1 MEGLEA
7 FLAGYGLAAAFAL
20 MLVKAAGVPIP
31 IPGDVILL
39 ATAARAAEGKLLL
52 WQAFVVLLVALSVG
66 GVLQFFAARGPGRRL
81 IYRYGRAL
89 GLTQERL
96 DRVAAG
102 VRRGGVLGIG
112 AAILTPGLRTAAVPA
127 CGLAAIPL
135 RAFVPGLVL
144 GSGVD
149 LGLHFAL
156 GYLGAGILASLA
168 GGGWVVV
175 VGLLAIGLAAWLLL
189 MRRRRASAAAAAV
202 AWSQATCPVCLVVGS
217 VPVFEAISSQP
228 SAVSSRPSGGR
239 A

>member
-1 MEGLEA
+1 MEALEG
-7 FLAGYGLAAAFAL
+7 FLAAYGLAAAFGL

-52 WQAFVVLLVALSVG
+52 WQAFVVLLIALSVG
-66 GVLQFFAARGPGRRL
+66 GVVQFFVARGPGRRL
-81 IYRYGRAL
+81 ISRYGRRL

-102 VRRGGVLGIG
+102 VRRGGILGIG
-112 AAILTPGLRTAAVPA
+112 AAVLTPGLRTAAVPA

-135 RAFVPGLVL
+135 RFFVPGLVL

-168 GGGWVVV
+168 GGGWLLV
-175 VGLLAIGLAAWLLL
+175 VGLLLVGLCVWLVVT
-189 MRRRRASAAAAAV
+189 RRRRASTSAAVV

-217 VPVFEAISSQP
+217 LPVLEAISSQP
-228 SAVSSRPSGGR
+228 SALGHQPSSGR

>member
-1 MEGLEA
+1 MEALEG
-7 FLAGYGLAAAFAL
+7 FLTAYGLAAAFSL

-66 GVLQFFAARGPGRRL
+66 GVLQFLMARGPGRQL
-81 IYRYGRAL
+81 IYRYGRRL

-112 AAILTPGLRTAAVPA
+112 AAVLTPGLRTAAVPA

-168 GGGWVVV
+168 SAGWVLV
-175 VGLLAIGLAAWLLL
+175 VGLLIVGLAAWLVL
-189 MRRRRASAAAAAV
+189 MRRRRGTTAAAAAV
-202 AWSQATCPVCLVVGS
+202 AWTQATCPVCLVVG
-217 VPVFEAISSQP
+217 AIGSQP
-228 SAVSSRPSGGR
+228 TVVSSGRPATAG
-239 A
+239 

>member
-1 MEGLEA
+1 MDGLEG
-7 FLAGYGLAAAFAL
+7 FLAAYGLTAAFGL

-52 WQAFVVLLVALSVG
+52 WQAFIVLLVALSVG
-66 GVLQFFAARGPGRRL
+66 GVLQFLLARGPGRQV
-81 IYRYGRAL
+81 IYRYGRRL

-102 VRRGGVLGIG
+102 VRRGGVVGIG
-112 AAILTPGLRTAAVPA
+112 AAVLTPGLRTAAVPA

-144 GSGVD
+144 GSSVD

-156 GYLGAGILASLA
+156 GYVGAGILASLA
-168 GGGWVVV
+168 GAGWLLV
-175 VGLLAIGLAAWLLL
+175 VGLLILGLAAWLLL

-217 VPVFEAISSQP
+217 VPVFEAL
-228 SAVSSRPSGGR
+228 GR
-239 A
+239 EPAPAA

>member
-7 FLAGYGLAAAFAL
+7 FLAGYGLAAAFLL
-20 MLVKAAGVPIP
+20 MLVKAAGVPVP

-52 WQAFVVLLVALSVG
+52 WQAFLVLLLALSVG
-66 GVLQFFAARGPGRRL
+66 GVLQFLVARGPGRQVV
-81 IYRYGRAL
+81 YRYGRVL

-102 VRRGGVLGIG
+102 VRRGGMFGIG
-112 AAILTPGLRTAAVPA
+112 AAILTPGVRTAVVPA

-156 GYLGAGILASLA
+156 GYLGASILASLA
-168 GGGWVVV
+168 SFGWVLV
-175 VGLLAIGLAAWLLL
+175 VGLLLLGLAAWLVL
-189 MRRRRASAAAAAV
+189 MRRRRASPAAAAV
-202 AWSQATCPVCLVVGS
+202 AWTQATCPVCLVVGS
-217 VPVFEAISSQP
+217 VPVLAEPVSHQP
-228 SAVSSRPSGGR
+228 AAAG
-239 A
+239 

>member
-7 FLAGYGLAAAFAL
+7 FLAGYGLLAAFGL
-20 MLVKAAGVPIP
+20 RLVTAAGVPIP

-52 WQAFVVLLVALSVG
+52 WQAFVVLLVALSLG
-66 GVLQFFAARGPGRRL
+66 GVVQFLIARGPGRRL
-81 IYRYGRAL
+81 VYRYGRLL

-102 VRRGGVLGIG
+102 VRRGGLLGIG
-112 AAILTPGLRTAAVPA
+112 AAVLTPCLRTAVVPA
-127 CGLAAIPL
+127 CGVAAIPL

-156 GYLGAGILASLA
+156 GYLGASILSSLASF
-168 GGGWVVV
+168 GWV
-175 VGLLAIGLAAWLLL
+175 LLVALLLVGLAAWLVL

-202 AWSQATCPVCLVVGS
+202 AWTQATCPVCLVVG
-217 VPVFEAISSQP
+217 AIGSQQSALSS
-228 SAVSSRPSGGR
+228 GR
-239 A
+239 TVMAG

>member
-1 MEGLEA
+1 
-7 FLAGYGLAAAFAL
+7 

-52 WQAFVVLLVALSVG
+52 WHAFVVLLVALSVG
-66 GVLQFFAARGPGRRL
+66 GLLQFFAARGPGRRL
-81 IYRYGRAL
+81 IYRYGRLL
-89 GLTQERL
+89 GLTEDRL

-144 GSGVD
+144 GSAVD

-156 GYLGAGILASLA
+156 GYLGASILASLA
-168 GGGWVVV
+168 GAGWVLV
-175 VGLLAIGLAAWLLL
+175 VGLLILGLAAWLLL
-189 MRRRRASAAAAAV
+189 MRRRRASVAAAAV
-202 AWSQATCPVCLVVGS
+202 AWSQATCPVCLAVG
-217 VPVFEAISSQP
+217 AIGSQP
-228 SAVSSRPSGGR
+228 SASSSGR
-239 A
+239 TVTAR

>member
-1 MEGLEA
+1 
-7 FLAGYGLAAAFAL
+7 
-20 MLVKAAGVPIP
+20 VPIP

-52 WQAFVVLLVALSVG
+52 WQAFIVLLVALSVG
-66 GVLQFFAARGPGRRL
+66 GVLQFLLARGPGRQV
-81 IYRYGRAL
+81 IYRYGRRL

-102 VRRGGVLGIG
+102 VRRGGVVGIG
-112 AAILTPGLRTAAVPA
+112 AAVLTPGLRTAAVPA

-144 GSGVD
+144 GSSVD

-156 GYLGAGILASLA
+156 GYVGAGILASLA
-168 GGGWVVV
+168 GAGWLLV
-175 VGLLAIGLAAWLLL
+175 VGLLILGLAAWLLL

-217 VPVFEAISSQP
+217 VPVFEAL
-228 SAVSSRPSGGR
+228 GR
-239 A
+239 EPAPAA